1 MGLRGSLVMGL
12 REMLVMGL
20 RGGGLCFGLGG
31 AALHPSYG
39 CRMGVARDGRQK
51 NEAGNAQTHHACRT
65 AINQVPAIAIC
76 SIKIEPVVF
85 VPREMVSAPTAT
97 ICWNM
102 SARLP
107 AMVISWTACWI
118 LPFSTQ

>member
-1 MGLRGSLVMGL
+1 MGDGLGGRVVMGL
-12 REMLVMGL
+12 RVAGL
-20 RGGGLCFGLGG
+20 HSFACGL
-31 AALHPSYG
+31 ALHPSYDRG
-39 CRMGVARDGRQK
+39 MGVARQALK
-51 NEAGNAQTHHACRT
+51 KKQTAAALTHHGPRAL
-65 AINQVPAIAIC
+65 INHVPAIAIC